1 MKRTI
6 YDEDHEA
13 FRASVK
19 EFLDRQVVPNLE
31 EHAAGKAIPREFWLE
46 AGKQGFLG
54 LEIPEAYGGSEAG
67 DYRFNAVLTEE
78 LAKVNMALPS
88 CVGIHAD
95 IVAPYLV
102 HLTTDEQKKRWLPGF
117 CSGELLTAIGM
128 TEPSGGSDLAALK
141 TTAVRDGDYWVLNG
155 SKTFITNGYS
165 ADLVIVA
172 ARTSPEKKARGIT
185 LFGVE
190 TDRPGFSRGRKLNA
204 NDGIVSTAGLV
215 VGVAGATSNRSAI
228 VVAGVAG
235 LAAGALSMGAGEYVS
250 VSTQR
255 DSEHALL
262 EKERRELAEDPEEE
276 LAELADIYVGKGLSE
291 GLALQVA
298 RELTEHDA
306 LGAHA
311 EAELGID
318 PDDLTNPWSAAWASM
333 LSFTVG
339 ALLPLLTIALVV
351 ADLRVPVTIVAVVLA
366 LALTGW
372 ASARFGYGPA
382 KQAVLRN
389 MGGGLFAML
398 VTYGIGALVGQQV

>member
-1 MKRTI
+1 MTTDTGGADLDIGRHD
-6 YDEDHEA
+6 DEPHADGLNNRLNWL
-13 FRASVK
+13 RA
-19 EFLDRQVVPNLE
+19 
-31 EHAAGKAIPREFWLE
+31 
-46 AGKQGFLG
+46 
-54 LEIPEAYGGSEAG
+54 
-67 DYRFNAVLTEE
+67 AVL
-78 LAKVNMALPS
+78 
-88 CVGIHAD
+88 G
-95 IVAPYLV
+95 
-102 HLTTDEQKKRWLPGF
+102 
-117 CSGELLTAIGM
+117 
-128 TEPSGGSDLAALK
+128 
-141 TTAVRDGDYWVLNG
+141 
-155 SKTFITNGYS
+155 
-165 ADLVIVA
+165 
-172 ARTSPEKKARGIT
+172 
-185 LFGVE
+185 
-190 TDRPGFSRGRKLNA
+190 A

-215 VGVAGATSNRSAI
+215 VGVAGATSDRNAI
-228 VVAGVAG
+228 LVAGVAG

-262 EKERRELAEDPEEE
+262 EKERRELLEDPEEE
-276 LAELADIYVGKGLSE
+276 LAELAHIYVGKGLSE
-291 GLALQVA
+291 ELALRVA

-318 PDDLTNPWSAAWASM
+318 PEDLTNPWTAAWASM

-339 ALLPLLTIALVV
+339 ALLPLLTIVLVV
-351 ADLRVPVTIVAVVLA
+351 ADLRVPVTVVAVVLA